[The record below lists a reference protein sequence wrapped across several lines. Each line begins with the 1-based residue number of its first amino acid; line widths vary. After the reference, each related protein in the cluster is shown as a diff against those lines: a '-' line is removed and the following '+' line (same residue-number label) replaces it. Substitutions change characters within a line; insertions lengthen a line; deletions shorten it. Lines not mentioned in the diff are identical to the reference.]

1 MAYLIRPIYI
11 KVNKKLSKSLSAVVC
26 IAIILIV
33 ILLPL
38 GGIAGGIVN
47 QSYGLLN
54 NKNAV
59 NFINNIGSFHLLSK
73 FNINLNSLFEKGA
86 LFFISLFSSALS
98 YIPSL
103 IISVIVLVFGI
114 YYILVNFDN
123 LSTELKNY
131 LPFQDKNKI
140 AREIDES
147 TKAIIHGAF
156 LIAIIEFAI
165 AVVGF
170 YLSGVN
176 SYFLPPLLI
185 FFFAFIPGL
194 GPTIIWITLA
204 IYYAFT
210 NNWATLVGVIITGLV
225 LSIYVDTILRT
236 KILGNSSKINPFII
250 LIGILG
256 GISLFGIFGFII
268 GPLVLIYSLKILR
281 EYFKK

>member
-1 MAYLIRPIYI
+1 M
-11 KVNKKLSKSLSAVVC
+11 
-26 IAIILIV
+26 
-33 ILLPL
+33 
-38 GGIAGGIVN
+38 
-47 QSYGLLN
+47 
-54 NKNAV
+54 
-59 NFINNIGSFHLLSK
+59 
-73 FNINLNSLFEKGA
+73 
-86 LFFISLFSSALS
+86 FFISLFSSALS

-176 SYFLPPLLI
+176 SY
-185 FFFAFIPGL
+185 
-194 GPTIIWITLA
+194 
-204 IYYAFT
+204 
-210 NNWATLVGVIITGLV
+210 
-225 LSIYVDTILRT
+225 
-236 KILGNSSKINPFII
+236 
-250 LIGILG
+250 
-256 GISLFGIFGFII
+256 
-268 GPLVLIYSLKILR
+268 
-281 EYFKK
+281 